1 MKPKSRNSPSL
12 VDTVEKSKSFV
23 KIASVFYRP
32 HKLEQ
37 EDSKVDVKNTAKA
50 EKIKTNTSELIAQN
64 CLNSNDYDPSKRK
77 YHPIKDAFWQRGDKV
92 PYSALAKTFEFIEN
106 TSGRLKTIEM
116 LSNFLR
122 SVIVLSPGDFLA
134 CIYLCLNQF
143 APAYEGLE
151 LGIAEHTLMKAIA
164 QSTGRS
170 ITQIKADAA
179 TTGDLGIVAEKSRS
193 SQKMMFTPA
202 ALTVQTVFTKL
213 KEITMMK
220 GTAVSTFCFHLNAG
234 KAYFWCY
241 FPVNW

>member
-1 MKPKSRNSPSL
+1 LASPIISKPGNSPSL
-12 VDTVEKSKSFV
+12 IDAVTKSKSPV
-23 KIASVFYRP
+23 KIASIFDKQSKIEP
-32 HKLEQ
+32 KDQ
-37 EDSKVDVKNTAKA
+37 NDSKVEKKSNTSVATTAK
-50 EKIKTNTSELIAQN
+50 TSSSASN
-64 CLNSNDYDPSKRK
+64 CENSSDYDPSARK

-92 PYSALAKTFEFIEN
+92 PYSALAKTFELIEN

-116 LSNFLR
+116 LSNFFR
-122 SVIVLSPGDFLA
+122 SVLVLSPDDFLA

-170 ITQIKADAA
+170 IAQIKADAA

-220 GTAVSTFCFHLNAG
+220 GTAASGT
-234 KAYFWCY
+234 YFYLHIC
-241 FPVNW
+241 